1 MGRRRKNEGGGLG
14 MLFDAVAY
22 SWRSPPHKAAL
33 TGVAIAVVFCG
44 VVPLLLALAMPVQS
58 QRDGIAIL
66 ASMAVRG
73 LVAMASKCSIWLG
86 AGGGLL
92 YLVCAAIN
100 AMRGQ
105 RGQGSLSLVRPTSRL
120 KGAPTIPFVRKPL
133 LTPSE
138 LKFFKRLRAAFPE
151 VVICPQ
157 MALAAVVDIPAKFNQ
172 GQFKHVNRAPFA
184 AKYADFAIVDPDTGE
199 VLAIVELDD
208 YSHDGVERQAEDAA
222 RDAMLAQVGIEVH
235 RFDARQMPSVSELQE
250 WFDEN

>member
-1 MGRRRKNEGGGLG
+1 MGRRRNNDGGIEA
-14 MLFDAVAY
+14 LFEVVAY
-22 SWRSPPHKAAL
+22 AWRSPPLHGAAMGIIFMAL
-33 TGVAIAVVFCG
+33 FCLVMPFVLMIAAPAPPAGPLSVANFASAPIRG
-44 VVPLLLALAMPVQS
+44 LLAMFAQLSVW
-58 QRDGIAIL
+58 
-66 ASMAVRG
+66 VG
-73 LVAMASKCSIWLG
+73 LGVG
-86 AGGGLL
+86 ALC
-92 YLVCAAIN
+92 LVCAAIN

-105 RGQGSLSLVRPTSRL
+105 RGQGGLSLVRPAVRPRAS
-120 KGAPTIPFVRKPL
+120 PSIPFVRKPL

-184 AKYADFAIVDPDTGE
+184 ARYADFTIVEPDTGE

-208 YSHDGVERQAEDAA
+208 YSHDGADRQAEDAA

-250 WFDEN
+250 WFE